1 MFDGVS
7 LSDGEGVVARLTLT
21 LSDEEG
27 PCLVAH
33 LQELLL
39 RIGSLDTTKE
49 PTEREG
55 EEGEGGRGEGREG
68 RGGGREGG
76 RERGRRG
83 GEGREGRGEVND
95 RL

>member
-1 MFDGVS
+1 MFDGVG
-7 LSDGEGVVARLTLT
+7 LSDREGIVARLTLT

-27 PCLVAH
+27 PRLVAH

-55 EEGEGGRGEGREG
+55 GEGRGEGRGRGEGGEG
-68 RGGGREGG
+68 RGG
-76 RERGRRG
+76 ER
-83 GEGREGRGEVND
+83 
-95 RL
+95 